1 MHMSE
6 ATGESGV
13 GNSGTGRVAAAVF
26 QGALDGFDA
35 AYPRF
40 VAMSDK
46 YRAIADGKGQII
58 DISEGDDGRFLV
70 ERRANAG
77 APRVPIKV
85 TSADRMAIAA
95 LIRRAAENERG
106 ASTEDTAI
114 TPSYR
119 AHHLFATR
127 FMARR

>member
-1 MHMSE
+1 MEMGE
-6 ATGESGV
+6 GTRESGV
-13 GNSGTGRVAAAVF
+13 GGGRIAPAVF
-26 QGALDGFDA
+26 NGALDGFDG

-40 VAMSDK
+40 IAMSDRH
-46 YRAIADGKGQII
+46 RAIADGKGQIV
-58 DISEGDDGRFLV
+58 DITEGEDGRFVV
-70 ERRANAG
+70 ERRAHAE
-77 APRVPIKV
+77 APRLPVKV
-85 TSADRMAIAA
+85 TTADRMAIAA

-106 ASTEDTAI
+106 VSTEDTAI

>member
-1 MHMSE
+1 MQM
-6 ATGESGV
+6 GE
-13 GNSGTGRVAAAVF
+13 GTGDSFVSNGGAGRIAPAVLN
-26 QGALDGFDA
+26 GALDGFDA

-40 VAMSDK
+40 VAMADK
-46 YRAIADGKGQII
+46 YRAIADGKGQIL
-58 DISEGDDGRFLV
+58 DLTEMDDGRFLV
-70 ERRANAG
+70 ERRVNAD
-77 APRVPIKV
+77 AARVAMKV
-85 TSADRMAIAA
+85 TAADRMAIAA

-114 TPSYR
+114 TPNYR